1 MSLTREIKRAGEPL
15 SSEEKLMAS
24 FIKYEQFFKKYRY
37 QLLIILIAIIA
48 FVGYMFVDASL
59 KQSSLK
65 SANEAFLTLKEN
77 PNDKEALRQLEQ
89 NNEKLYQLYMLN
101 TALHSEDYE
110 GLSKFNAT
118 AQIQD
123 IASYHQKL
131 QSQELQSYTGVYKD
145 LADLIQGYHLL
156 KSGELDAA
164 DAVLSNIPQD
174 SQLASNV
181 KILQHYITSK

>member
-24 FIKYEQFFKKYRY
+24 FIKYEQFFKKYKY
-37 QLLIILIAIIA
+37 HLLIILIAIIGLI
-48 FVGYMFVDASL
+48 GYMFIDSSL

-65 SANEAFLTLKEN
+65 SANEAFLTLKQN
-77 PNDKEALRQLEQ
+77 PSDTDALRQLEQ

-101 TALHSEDYE
+101 SALKNKEYE
-110 GLSKFNAT
+110 GLSKLSAT
-118 AQIQD
+118 AEIQD

-131 QSQELQSYTGVYKD
+131 QSQDLESYSGVYRD
-145 LADLIQGYHLL
+145 LANLIQGYHLL

-164 DAVLSNIPQD
+164 HAVLSNIPQD

-181 KILQHYITSK
+181 KILQHYIVSK